1 MPVLATNE
9 KDLPLVFETM
19 RNFAG
24 GQDSFSDPIDL
35 AQNQCQKMVNM
46 IVRDRF
52 KARTRPGADALPAAS
67 TYVSANVTTIV
78 APGFVAGV
86 TSIVVTSAA
95 GIAVGDSV
103 TGTGIATGTV
113 VVTIS
118 GAPTLELSLATTLP
132 SDGNY
137 SFGHAIDGL
146 IYFDTPAI
154 EYLVAVSGGKVWTW
168 PNSGA
173 WAVAAGWNPVAGAR
187 VAAAQGVDRVL
198 FSDGIG
204 TLQQWDGTTFTD
216 LLDTGISPPK
226 GATIVLSHAG
236 RMWATG
242 VASAPDTVY
251 ASALL
256 AFGVGDWNRTEW
268 SFRVGM
274 GEGDPIM
281 AAASMQQFVM
291 VVLKRSSIWR
301 ALTDPQEIP
310 ANYSA
315 DQPSDFISDS
325 IGCVGRDA
333 WCKYG
338 NDLFFL
344 SDDGIYTVQRMEAA
358 KEQWQLGAAISL
370 PVQAFID
377 RINPNYSFLAAA
389 KRYREFIFFS
399 APTGISSWNNET
411 AVYNA
416 RLKSWMGIFTNWT
429 PAVWEKTV
437 FGGVKRLVF
446 GDRLGMVNR
455 WKDLEDPQD
464 SDTYL
469 DNGVDKPTKAWTRSM
484 VFGDLESPKT
494 GFNVI
499 VRFNFGTAT
508 ITFTGVG
515 SDSDMRTWSR
525 QLEPDGSILGG
536 PDTLGETFT
545 LASSRPSVAR
555 ASLRGLPSFEEFF
568 LKIESEAGFWEVRNL
583 TVGARLRP
591 LKIK

>member
-1 MPVLATNE
+1 
-9 KDLPLVFETM
+9 
-19 RNFAG
+19 
-24 GQDSFSDPIDL
+24 
-35 AQNQCQKMVNM
+35 
-46 IVRDRF
+46 
-52 KARTRPGADALPAAS
+52 
-67 TYVSANVTTIV
+67 
-78 APGFVAGV
+78 
-86 TSIVVTSAA
+86 
-95 GIAVGDSV
+95 
-103 TGTGIATGTV
+103 
-113 VVTIS
+113 
-118 GAPTLELSLATTLP
+118 
-132 SDGNY
+132 
-137 SFGHAIDGL
+137 
-146 IYFDTPAI
+146 
-154 EYLVAVSGGKVWTW
+154 
-168 PNSGA
+168 
-173 WAVAAGWNPVAGAR
+173 VAAGWDPTAGAR
-187 VAAAQGVDRVL
+187 VAAAQGVDKVL
-198 FSDGIG
+198 FSDGI
-204 TLQQWDGTTFTD
+204 QNCRQWDGTAFVD
-216 LLDTGISPPK
+216 LGDTATSPPK

-236 RMWATG
+236 RMWAMG

-256 AFGVGDWNRTEW
+256 QFGVGDWNRTEW

-301 ALTDPQEIP
+301 VVTDPQEIP

-315 DQPSDFISDS
+315 DQPSDFITDS

-333 WCKYG
+333 WCKYA
-338 NDLFFL
+338 NDIFFL

-358 KEQWQLGAAISL
+358 ANQWQLGAPISL

-377 RINPNYSFLAAA
+377 RINPNYSYLAAA
-389 KRYREFIFFS
+389 RRYREFIFFS
-399 APTGISSWNNET
+399 APTGISAWNNET

-429 PAVWEKTV
+429 PMVWAKTV

-446 GDRLGMVNR
+446 GDHVGMVNR

-494 GFNVI
+494 GFNAI
-499 VRFNFGTAT
+499 VRFNFGEAT

-515 SDSDMRTWSR
+515 SDNDLRQWSR
-525 QLEPDGSILGG
+525 TIEPAGSILGG

-545 LASSRPSVAR
+545 LASSQPAVLRG
-555 ASLRGLPSFEEFF
+555 SLRGLPSFGEFF
-568 LKIESEAGFWEVRNL
+568 LKIESAAGFWELRNL

-591 LKIK
+591 LKTK